1 MSDIRQLKQFIAVA
15 EEKHFRHA
23 AERLNMTQPPL
34 SQAIM
39 KLEQNLGVQ
48 LLSRNRKKVE
58 LTSAGEVF
66 LRGAYETIARMS
78 KLESDT
84 KRAAEGLIGR
94 LSIGFPG
101 SAIYEALPQSIRKF
115 RQHFPD
121 IQLEITERSTLDQV
135 DSILKGDQDI
145 GFLRPP
151 ITNEALFD
159 VYPLSTE
166 ELVIVL
172 PSNHPRATAERV
184 DLRDFANED
193 FITFAPETSPN
204 LHSLVFKTC
213 MGAGFTPHI
222 TQTAPQIQTHISL
235 VSAGLGVALVPECAA
250 QITHPNVT
258 FRRLSGIQQGGT
270 TTMALACRKDDQ
282 NIITRS
288 FIKVLTPPPA

>member
-1 MSDIRQLKQFIAVA
+1 MPDIRQLKQFIAVA
-15 EEKHFRHA
+15 WEKHFRHA
-23 AERLNMTQPPL
+23 AEPLNMTQPPL

-39 KLEQNLGVQ
+39 KLEQDLGVQ
-48 LLSRNRKKVE
+48 LLSRHRKKVE
-58 LTSAGEVF
+58 LTSAGDVF

-78 KLESDT
+78 KLENDT

-101 SAIYEALPQSIRKF
+101 SAVYEALPQSIRKF
-115 RQHFPD
+115 RRHFPD
-121 IQLEITERSTLDQV
+121 IQLDITERSTLNQV
-135 DSILKGDQDI
+135 EALLKGEQDS
-145 GFLRPP
+145 GLLRPP
-151 ITNEALFD
+151 ITNETLFD
-159 VYPLSTE
+159 VYPLNTE
-166 ELVIVL
+166 ELVLVL
-172 PSNHPRATAERV
+172 PNGHPHATKERV
-184 DLRDFANED
+184 SLRDFAGED

-204 LHSLVFKTC
+204 LHSLVLKTC

-250 QITHPNVT
+250 QITHPNVI
-258 FRRLSGIQQGGT
+258 FRRLSGAQQSSR

-288 FIKVLTPPPA
+288 FIKVVTEAPA

>member
-39 KLEQNLGVQ
+39 KLEQDLGVQ
-48 LLSRNRKKVE
+48 LLNRNRKKVE
-58 LTSAGEVF
+58 LTSAGDVF

-94 LSIGFPG
+94 LSIGFSG
-101 SAIYEALPQSIRKF
+101 SAIYEALPTSIRKF
-115 RQHFPD
+115 RKSFPD

-135 DSILKGDQDI
+135 NALLKGQQDI
-145 GFLRPP
+145 GLLRPP
-151 ITNEALFD
+151 MINEALFD
-159 VYPLSTE
+159 IYPLKIE
-166 ELVIVL
+166 QLVLVI
-172 PSNHPRATAERV
+172 PSNHPMANAKTI
-184 DLRDFANED
+184 DLRDFARED

-204 LHSLVFKTC
+204 LHNLVLKTC
-213 MGAGFTPHI
+213 SAAGFTPNI
-222 TQTAPQIQTHISL
+222 VQTAPQIQTHISL
-235 VSAGLGVALVPECAA
+235 VSAGLGVALVPECTSL
-250 QITHPNVT
+250 ITHPNVT
-258 FRRLSGIQQGGT
+258 FRHFSGPQRDRT

-288 FIKVLTPPPA
+288 FVKVLTDPST